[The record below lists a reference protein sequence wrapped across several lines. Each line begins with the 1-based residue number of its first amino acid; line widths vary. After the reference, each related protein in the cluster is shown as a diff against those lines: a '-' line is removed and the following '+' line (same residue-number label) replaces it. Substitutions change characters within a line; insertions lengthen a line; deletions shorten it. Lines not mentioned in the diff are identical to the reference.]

1 MPVLRRMLCGLCTL
15 RSCYFSQNCCK
26 LISSRNMFTQ
36 NCCPG
41 TQNQKR
47 NKTLAIVSG
56 NVKALC
62 KGVRKLKRSG
72 IRSLKGFRWEW
83 GVCSLLTSTGSLWS
97 SMMANNECGC
107 VQKNDLLKSTTAW
120 RQRSDALGGHHTYSR
135 TPLHLA
141 RGTLAGIWYRS
152 EVVNTLIMPD
162 FTG

>member
-1 MPVLRRMLCGLCTL
+1 MDFCTL

-26 LISSRNMFTQ
+26 LIASRNMFTQ
-36 NCCPG
+36 NCCPW

-47 NKTLAIVSG
+47 NKTLGIVSG

-83 GVCSLLTSTGSLWS
+83 GVCSLLTSKGSLWS

-120 RQRSDALGGHHTYSR
+120 RQRSGAMGEHHTYGR
-135 TPLHLA
+135 TLLHLA

-162 FTG
+162 LTG